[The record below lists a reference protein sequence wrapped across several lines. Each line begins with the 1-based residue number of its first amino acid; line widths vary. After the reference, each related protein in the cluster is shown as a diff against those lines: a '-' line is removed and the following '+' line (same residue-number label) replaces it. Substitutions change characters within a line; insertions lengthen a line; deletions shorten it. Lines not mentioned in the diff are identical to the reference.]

1 MTQPPYL
8 YICVG
13 ENGEPVRNGP
23 PEHPA
28 RARGRNP
35 YQRRGVMN
43 ASVTTVRVRFFSLF
57 RDQAG
62 TSQCDLDL
70 DGAVTVS
77 DALQTL
83 RQRFPGLAAVGD
95 VPVLAAVNREHAA
108 ADRRL
113 ADGDE
118 LAVFPPVS
126 GGDARP
132 VGVLMISGGIDSPV
146 AGYMMIQNG
155 WDLVALHMDNRPYTD
170 DREVDKAFD
179 LIRRLEEATGRE
191 IPKYMAPHKQNQL
204 AIARNTDRH
213 MQCVL
218 CRRMMWRTAERL
230 AERVGAQALVTGEN
244 LGQVASQTL
253 DNLGSHTNAVDL
265 PMIRPLLGLDK
276 TQIMEIAREI
286 DTYEISTR
294 PGLCCTIVPDK
305 PVTHSNLD
313 RTMKEEA
320 KIDPDA
326 LLEEGLA
333 GLVRVE

>member
-1 MTQPPYL
+1 M
-8 YICVG
+8 
-13 ENGEPVRNGP
+13 
-23 PEHPA
+23 
-28 RARGRNP
+28 
-35 YQRRGVMN
+35 GVL
-43 ASVTTVRVRFFSLF
+43 VPTVRVRLFSLF
-57 RDQAG
+57 REQAG
-62 TSQCDLDL
+62 TSQCDLDV
-70 DGAVTVS
+70 DGAATVAEAL
-77 DALQTL
+77 DALK
-83 RQRFPGLAAVGD
+83 RRYPGLASAGD

-108 ADRRL
+108 TDRRL

-126 GGDARP
+126 GGDDRP

-155 WDLVALHMDNRPYTD
+155 WDVVALHMDNRPYTD

-179 LIRRLEEATGRE
+179 LIRRLETATGRE

-218 CRRMMWRTAERL
+218 CRRMMWRTAEQL
-230 AERVGAQALVTGEN
+230 AKKVGAQALVTGEN

-253 DNLGSHTNAVDL
+253 DNLGSHTDAVDI

-276 TQIMEIAREI
+276 NDIIEIAREI
-286 DTYEISTR
+286 GTYEISTR
-294 PGLCCTIVPDK
+294 PGLCCTIVPEK
-305 PVTHSNLD
+305 PTTHSDLD
-313 RTMKEEA
+313 RTMKEES

-326 LLEEGLA
+326 LLEQGMS